1 MAVGLCDPHEKARP
15 RWMAL
20 LAGPNYVVSVHN
32 GDIDFVQELRDR
44 EKGDTLIGALSA
56 ESFVASL
63 LGWMLDSY
71 FRSLEVIV
79 REIDSFEVSILG
91 KRKVDASHRLLDTL
105 IQARRRVAEVRR
117 LLISHRN
124 VFYGLARPDFMA
136 TETPESRPHFI
147 ELNSRLERAED
158 DVEHTRELVVGAFEL
173 LSMRA
178 AQRTN
183 DTMQVLTFVTVL
195 LGTLALV
202 AGIMGMNFELPFF
215 HDPRGFWIV
224 AGAMLAGSLLA
235 LAAGKWR
242 KWF

>member
-1 MAVGLCDPHEKARP
+1 VALDARHEKRPRLANYGNLFRLTAMAVGLADAHQKARP

-71 FRSLEVIV
+71 FQSLEVIV
-79 REIDSFEVSILG
+79 REIDSFEVAVLG
-91 KRKVDASHRLLDTL
+91 KRKVDATHHLLDTL

-147 ELNSRLERAED
+147 ELNSRL
-158 DVEHTRELVVGAFEL
+158 
-173 LSMRA
+173 
-178 AQRTN
+178 
-183 DTMQVLTFVTVL
+183 
-195 LGTLALV
+195 
-202 AGIMGMNFELPFF
+202 
-215 HDPRGFWIV
+215 
-224 AGAMLAGSLLA
+224 
-235 LAAGKWR
+235 
-242 KWF
+242 